1 MENLDINKLVR
12 NAVLTAL
19 IKNENVRAV
28 PVASSNKHI
37 HLSREDVD
45 ILFGKGYQLKQL
57 RPLSQPGQFA
67 CEETLTFEGPKGKLA
82 KMRVL
87 GPERPETQVELAVTD
102 CFKAGI
108 KPVVRMSG
116 ELEGTPGGRL
126 IGPAGEVEL
135 KKGVIVARRHL
146 HISEEQGRLY
156 GLKTGDEISI
166 RKDGERPVILEGVA
180 VRCGKGHD
188 LEVHID
194 TDEANAALIKN
205 GDLLEIVK

>member
-1 MENLDINKLVR
+1 MENLNINKLVR
-12 NAVLTAL
+12 DAVLSAL
-19 IKNENVRAV
+19 IKNEGVKVV

-37 HLSREDVD
+37 HLSREDVET
-45 ILFGKGYQLKQL
+45 LFGKGYQLKQL

-87 GPERPETQVELAVTD
+87 GPERPETQVELAITD

-116 ELEGTPGGRL
+116 ELDGTPGGKL

-146 HISEEQGRLY
+146 HLSEEQGRLY
-156 GLKTGDEISI
+156 GLQSGDEISI
-166 RKDGERPVILEGVA
+166 RKGGERPVVLEGVA

-194 TDEANAALIKN
+194 TDEANAAMIKN